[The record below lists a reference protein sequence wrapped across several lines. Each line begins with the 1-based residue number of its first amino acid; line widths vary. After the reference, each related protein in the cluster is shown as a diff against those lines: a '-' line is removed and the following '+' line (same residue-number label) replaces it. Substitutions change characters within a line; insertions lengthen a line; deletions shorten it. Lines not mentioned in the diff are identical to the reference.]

1 MADVKNL
8 LNSALNVAK
17 EINVSKEITTGAKK
31 ILNLSSN
38 TLIVIYMIL
47 SIICMISYGFL
58 TDVSGTTLTGVYV
71 GCVLACLGIIIAGTL
86 RIMYSDNPKA
96 KSILNVILII
106 LFLFQTGLNITMIAF
121 VSTSEEAG
129 RLTKNM
135 KFVTYLSGIA
145 PLIIAPPMI
154 YSFYNSAKYLEKL
167 DVYVKT
173 CDKPAS
179 APAQVASSVPVVAP
193 SASSASSQLLAQAA
207 NQQVLQD
214 AKDAE
219 CKIFADAAKA
229 INPLT
234 QEKYENLVKVQAQ
247 NKNIPPYI
255 YSAEAAACLQKHGIK
270 KQVSEDFKPF
280 IPPTPPPNLPAS
292 Y

>member
-1 MADVKNL
+1 MNSSKDL
-8 LNSALNVAK
+8 LVSALGLTK
-17 EINVSKEITTGAKK
+17 EINVTTEITTGAKK

-106 LFLFQTGLNITMIAF
+106 LFLFQTGLNITMIAL
-121 VSTSEEAG
+121 VSTSGEAG

-135 KFVTYLSGIA
+135 KFVSYLSGIA

-167 DVYVKT
+167 DLYVKN

-179 APAQVASSVPVVAP
+179 TPASTPPPVPSSVPV
-193 SASSASSQLLAQAA
+193 ASSEADNLLAKMA
-207 NQQVLQD
+207 NQKALEQ
-214 AKDAE
+214 AKEAE
-219 CKIFADAAKA
+219 CNVLAETAKKLGPEFSE
-229 INPLT
+229 NDF
-234 QEKYENLVKVQAQ
+234 KNLVIVKASEKGMTPATYSIEASTCLNRKGVMQ
-247 NKNIPPYI
+247 KNHTANRP
-255 YSAEAAACLQKHGIK
+255 L
-270 KQVSEDFKPF
+270 
-280 IPPTPPPNLPAS
+280 PPPVPPVPAN

>member
-1 MADVKNL
+1 MAKEL
-8 LNSALNVAK
+8 LVNALGISKETNVAQDI
-17 EINVSKEITTGAKK
+17 INGAKK

-71 GCVLACLGIIIAGTL
+71 GCVLACLGIVIAGTL
-86 RIMYSDNPKA
+86 RIMYSDSPKA

-135 KFVTYLSGIA
+135 KFVSYLSGIA
-145 PLIIAPPMI
+145 PLIIAPSMI

-167 DVYVKT
+167 DVYVKN

-179 APAQVASSVPVVAP
+179 APAPVVSSVPVVAP
-193 SASSASSQLLAQAA
+193 SASSASSQLLAQIKNDQIAQA
-207 NQQVLQD
+207 S
-214 AKDAE
+214 KDAE
-219 CKIFADAAKA
+219 CNALVELAKS
-229 INPLT
+229 IQPLT
-234 QEKYENLVKVQAQ
+234 KDSYESLIRVQAQ
-247 NKNIPPYI
+247 NKGLTPIA
-255 YSAEAAACLQKHGIK
+255 YSVEAATCLNKHGIQQ
-270 KQVSEDFKPF
+270 QVSVPNKPF
-280 IPPTPPPNLPAS
+280 LPEKPYIPS
-292 Y
+292 